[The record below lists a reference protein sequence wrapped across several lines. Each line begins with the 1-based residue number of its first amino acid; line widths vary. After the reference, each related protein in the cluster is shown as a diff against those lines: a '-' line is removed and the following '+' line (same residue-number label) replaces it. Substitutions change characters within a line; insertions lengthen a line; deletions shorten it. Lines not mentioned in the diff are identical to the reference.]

1 MDSASIISLF
11 KIATF
16 SINSDYHLLT
26 CNHNFYKITGH
37 VESQINNL
45 RLSDLI
51 IGQDLKNLQKLI
63 VNCFTSSK
71 TFQYRN
77 FLVYELVQS
86 SGKKIYIDL
95 SINKINYKDNTLSLS
110 FIDIS
115 KYKKNHELMYYHA
128 YYDNLSKLPNRLLF
142 MDRAKLA
149 IKQAKR
155 LRELLS
161 IMFIDLDD
169 FKTINDD
176 LGHSAGDSYLK
187 EISNRFK
194 NIIRESDTVSRWGG
208 DEFLILLPQVNNVKD
223 VLLFADRIIESN
235 SESIKINKKIVY
247 PKMSIGIS
255 IYPNH
260 GKSIKNLIK
269 KADKAMYQA
278 KYSGKN
284 QYKLFNSQ

>member
-1 MDSASIISLF
+1 MDSENIINLF
-11 KIATF
+11 RIATF
-16 SINSDYHLLT
+16 NINSNYQLLS
-26 CNHNFYKITGH
+26 CNTNFYKITGYTH
-37 VESQINNL
+37 SKINNL
-45 RLSDLI
+45 YLSDLM
-51 IGQDLKNLQKLI
+51 IGQDLKSLKEII
-63 VNCFTSSK
+63 VNSLNSSK
-71 TFQYRN
+71 PFQYKN
-77 FLVYELVQS
+77 FLVYELVKS

-95 SINKINYKDNTLSLS
+95 SINKINYKDNTISVS

-169 FKTINDD
+169 FKAINDD

-208 DEFLILLPQVNNVKD
+208 DEFLVLLPQVNNVKD

-235 SESIKINKKIVY
+235 NQSIKINKKIVY

-278 KYSGKN
+278 KNSGKN
-284 QYKLFNSQ
+284 QYKLFNS